1 MRCTFGNC
9 WLQYRGRRI
18 WRSRKA
24 AIVKRLSLPFRC
36 DKLSLIINHWL
47 GIPELDVRWSTIDSN
62 APNASTIIDNASNAD
77 YWLQCHHYRLE
88 CHLSGSPCG
97 KPGQL
102 QVFSSRQ
109 HPCQSSGNRSISYH
123 MKLHSCGSWRQDHAT
138 LGNDRL
144 PRAATR
150 FSLIASNAHLP
161 LSSPVSYPYLIW
173 YPYCPSHSGL
183 NSTNAM
189 LRDIT

>member
-1 MRCTFGNC
+1 MFTPPCTDCDCKEALKGV
-9 WLQYRGRRI
+9 
-18 WRSRKA
+18 
-24 AIVKRLSLPFRC
+24 IVE
-36 DKLSLIINHWL
+36 HWL
-47 GIPELDVRWSTIDSN
+47 GIPELDVRWPTIDSN
-62 APNASTIIDNASNAD
+62 ASNDTISDNASNAD

-102 QVFSSRQ
+102 QVFSSHQ

-123 MKLHSCGSWRQDHAT
+123 MKLHSCGSLRQDHAT

-150 FSLIASNAHLP
+150 FSLIASIAHLP
-161 LSSPVSYPYLIW
+161 VSSPVSYPYLIW
-173 YPYCPSHSGL
+173 YPYCPSHSSL

-189 LRDIT
+189 LRDI